1 METNTLDSTRLQ
13 QISEETN
20 FNALLNSYCREY
32 TNWSRYIGIPKYDE
46 PLASYLVTTNDRLH
60 IRFDFTAIG
69 FEVYAPLKFYADS
82 GRHVFNFPVI
92 ERNIDT
98 DAINQVTIYRFM
110 ELAMQF
116 SKQEFGTIDA
126 DLVTQRLANSVENL
140 EAFLLFFKQNGKPV
154 NFAKMSFIEAE
165 QSLFL
170 GHNAHPFPK
179 GRSGF
184 NSKEELFKYSP
195 ETQGHFQLAYFL
207 ISAENIMEKN
217 AEGFDMTDLFRIEL
231 SDSNNTE
238 MISLLDQHPDYKVVP
253 MHPWEAKHLLELPN
267 VKAMQQE
274 KLLIFLGHLGELY
287 TPTSSVRT
295 VYNASSDWMLKFSL
309 HVKITNSERVN

>member
-1 METNTLDSTRLQ
+1 METNTLDSIKLQ

-20 FNALLNSYCREY
+20 FNALLNSYCREF

-46 PLASYLVTTNDRLH
+46 ALANYLVTTNDRLH

-82 GRHVFNFPVI
+82 GRHLFNFPVI
-92 ERNIDT
+92 ERNTDT
-98 DAINQVTIYRFM
+98 DAINPITIYRFM
-110 ELAMQF
+110 ELAIQF
-116 SKQEFGTIDA
+116 SAQEFGAVDA
-126 DLVTQRLANSVENL
+126 DLVKKRLANSIENL
-140 EAFLLFFKQNGKPV
+140 EAFLSFFKQNGKPV

-179 GRSGF
+179 GRLGF
-184 NSKEELFKYSP
+184 NSREELFKYSP

-207 ISAENIMEKN
+207 IAAENIAEKN

-231 SDSNNTE
+231 LDDGDKE
-238 MISLLDQHPDYKVVP
+238 MIALLDQYPNYKVVP
-253 MHPWEAKHLLELPN
+253 MHPWEAQHLLTLAQ
-267 VKAMQQE
+267 VQAMQQE
-274 KLLIFLGHLGELY
+274 NLLIFLG
-287 TPTSSVRT
+287 V
-295 VYNASSDWMLKFSL
+295 
-309 HVKITNSERVN
+309 